1 MCRATNENGEAV
13 LLRQEA
19 GISNRAGGGVMGFEH
34 ILGENVKEEKEQQ
47 HSAGGSSKKAK

>member
-1 MCRATNENGEAV
+1 M
-13 LLRQEA
+13 LLKQKA

-34 ILGENVKEEKEQQ
+34 ILGGNVREEKEQQ

>member
-1 MCRATNENGEAV
+1 MCQATNENGEEV
-13 LLRQEA
+13 LLKQKA

-34 ILGENVKEEKEQQ
+34 ILGGNVREEKEQQ